1 MKFNLKSEIDVIRFQ
16 ERVNYHLVKKTR
28 NVELTEKRTVRQNS
42 YLHLLIGWFAIE
54 SGNTIDYVK
63 SKYYKE
69 LVNPE
74 IFVKEKD
81 DKFLGK
87 TIVLKS
93 SADLTT
99 SEMNNS
105 IERFKNWSSQE
116 AGIYLPDANENEFLK
131 HIQEEIERNK
141 IWI

>member
-1 MKFNLKSEIDVIRFQ
+1 MKFNLTSEIDIIRFQ
-16 ERVNYHLVKKTR
+16 ERVKYHLVKKTR
-28 NVELTEKRTVRQNS
+28 NIELTEKRTVRQNS

-69 LVNPE
+69 LVNSE

-87 TIVLKS
+87 TRVLKS

-99 SEMNNS
+99 SEMTTS
-105 IERFKNWSSQE
+105 IERFRNWSSQE
-116 AGIYLPDANENEFLK
+116 AGIYLPGANENEFLK